1 MSFAKDWRVQFLD
14 DEPFCDPARDDAEVL
29 CEGSD
34 DEYYDSPQERR
45 RRIED
50 AAHRYL
56 SGQAPVLLTSVL
68 RGPFEGPDAKGW
80 VNPWRSKR
88 SRNPPVAVVETVAEL
103 EVAESELSDADD
115 TGSCHLP
122 SPRSLDQVGVTANP
136 HMTAEDLERVHAWR
150 SATESAIQP
159 DDEPTWSFASDI
171 SLSQSQSH
179 RKRRSMGSDWLKR
192 KDNKRR
198 KAEEEDVEGASIV
211 ALPNTQHPGQSR
223 DLSQDMYRTRPM
235 IMDETAQSLPGTQSQ
250 SRSSRRALQRSNK
263 SSSQQLPPQTPV
275 KPTASPEEEN
285 PAPLSTPIQTPPSA
299 KMSKTTPQTNA
310 REEAPAEVDVEMQA
324 KDTDDSVKVKIEFET
339 QEDESFL
346 FRARPRSRGTAANA
360 CVAINDEHHSSSPAP
375 ATPDTESES
384 ESDSEPADEAMD
396 LDGETCFPDDT
407 KATSP
412 ESSRAGENPKED
424 VADNRQPDAGTK
436 GTLLQL
442 AADLASAIAM
452 RRTVI
457 SETTDMAETV
467 HCAVATKQK
476 ETNAQDEPVSAS
488 QERTIVAQPESPQKQ
503 KHTETGNEEVPA
515 EQEQTAAVP
524 LDLPEKQRASTPKQV
539 PPQPNPAVVL
549 DQQTAAAV
557 SPGMQDLP
565 VSSAAQEISQQSP
578 WSKTEM
584 PRPSSPCPPAPSAE
598 HQDHS
603 YTTETPMGGQ
613 KYTNPETPM
622 VQDDE
627 FEPTPMNSKH
637 MPHSESMIGIVRTDI
652 QRSGDDASSSIQPD
666 DVTPA
671 HESPALPASQQS
683 PWKADVPAVAPVR
696 QLQSIRENSQHSFL
710 DPSYQSP
717 WASSPVKMRQAAA
730 EALAFNSFNS
740 PMPASPSPLASSTS
754 AYVPT
759 PLAEPVIEQES
770 VPPMETVRASTP
782 EPILEIK
789 RFANFMS
796 PSPERPR
803 RQPKRARVSG
813 GHLPSTQN
821 LLAATVDNP
830 WDATPR
836 PSKRVRWAPEVEGGE
851 FPDGSDPATP
861 LVNRTASPPPEL
873 AVADLP
879 TGEDDQ
885 FQKHFQAVSRRTK
898 ITHRLLPSASQQV
911 LDSPGPMAMAE
922 AFVTADALG
931 GQASAAPEAPMVA
944 HDVPRASQQ
953 PSQLVS
959 QEVDDVDAVLEN
971 LNEFIDMCDVQA
983 DLERTK
989 EEERQEREKR
999 QRENQGHQKSGITS
1013 SQLFGRF
1020 SNGGFLDAGV
1030 WD

>member
-34 DEYYDSPQERR
+34 DEYYDSPEERR

-56 SGQAPVLLTSVL
+56 SGQAPLLLTSVL

-136 HMTAEDLERVHAWR
+136 HMTAEDLER
-150 SATESAIQP
+150 
-159 DDEPTWSFASDI
+159 
-171 SLSQSQSH
+171 SQTH

-198 KAEEEDVEGASIV
+198 KAEEEDIEGASIV
-211 ALPNTQHPGQSR
+211 ALPNTQHPGQIR
-223 DLSQDMYRTRPM
+223 NLSQD
-235 IMDETAQSLPGTQSQ
+235 I
-250 SRSSRRALQRSNK
+250 
-263 SSSQQLPPQTPV
+263 
-275 KPTASPEEEN
+275 PEEEN

-299 KMSKTTPQTNA
+299 KMSKTTTQTNA

-324 KDTDDSVKVKIEFET
+324 KDTHDSIEVKIEFET

-360 CVAINDEHHSSSPAP
+360 SVAINDEHHSSSPAP

-424 VADNRQPDAGTK
+424 VANNRQPDAGTK

-442 AADLASAIAM
+442 AADLASGIAM

-457 SETTDMAETV
+457 SETTDMAETL

-539 PPQPNPAVVL
+539 PPQPTPAVVL

-584 PRPSSPCPPAPSAE
+584 PRPSSPCPPAQSAE

-603 YTTETPMGGQ
+603 YTSETPMGGQ
-613 KYTNPETPM
+613 KYTNSETPM

-627 FEPTPMNSKH
+627 FEPTPMNYKH

-652 QRSGDDASSSIQPD
+652 QRSGDYASSSIQPN

-671 HESPALPASQQS
+671 HESPALRASQQS

-821 LLAATVDNP
+821 LLVATVDNP

-836 PSKRVRWAPEVEGGE
+836 PTKRVRWAPEVEGGA
-851 FPDGSDPATP
+851 FPDDSDPATP

-911 LDSPGPMAMAE
+911 LESPGPMAMAE

-931 GQASAAPEAPMVA
+931 AKAAAPEAHMVA

-953 PSQLVS
+953 PLQLVS

-999 QRENQGHQKSGITS
+999 EREKQDQQTNGITS
-1013 SQLFGRF
+1013 SQLFGGF
-1020 SNGGFLDAGV
+1020 SSGGFLDAGV
-1030 WD
+1030 WE

>member
-1 MSFAKDWRVQFLD
+1 
-14 DEPFCDPARDDAEVL
+14 
-29 CEGSD
+29 
-34 DEYYDSPQERR
+34 
-45 RRIED
+45 
-50 AAHRYL
+50 
-56 SGQAPVLLTSVL
+56 
-68 RGPFEGPDAKGW
+68 
-80 VNPWRSKR
+80 
-88 SRNPPVAVVETVAEL
+88 
-103 EVAESELSDADD
+103 
-115 TGSCHLP
+115 
-122 SPRSLDQVGVTANP
+122 
-136 HMTAEDLERVHAWR
+136 
-150 SATESAIQP
+150 
-159 DDEPTWSFASDI
+159 
-171 SLSQSQSH
+171 
-179 RKRRSMGSDWLKR
+179 
-192 KDNKRR
+192 
-198 KAEEEDVEGASIV
+198 
-211 ALPNTQHPGQSR
+211 
-223 DLSQDMYRTRPM
+223 
-235 IMDETAQSLPGTQSQ
+235 MDETAQNLPGTQSQ
-250 SRSSRRALQRSNK
+250 SRSSRRVLQRSNK
-263 SSSQQLPPQTPV
+263 SSSQQIPPQTPA

-299 KMSKTTPQTNA
+299 KMSKTTTQTNA

-324 KDTDDSVKVKIEFET
+324 KDTHDSIEVKIEFET

-360 CVAINDEHHSSSPAP
+360 SVAINDEHHSSSPAP

-424 VADNRQPDAGTK
+424 
-436 GTLLQL
+436 
-442 AADLASAIAM
+442 
-452 RRTVI
+452 
-457 SETTDMAETV
+457 
-467 HCAVATKQK
+467 
-476 ETNAQDEPVSAS
+476 
-488 QERTIVAQPESPQKQ
+488 
-503 KHTETGNEEVPA
+503 
-515 EQEQTAAVP
+515 
-524 LDLPEKQRASTPKQV
+524 
-539 PPQPNPAVVL
+539 
-549 DQQTAAAV
+549 
-557 SPGMQDLP
+557 
-565 VSSAAQEISQQSP
+565 
-578 WSKTEM
+578 
-584 PRPSSPCPPAPSAE
+584 
-598 HQDHS
+598 
-603 YTTETPMGGQ
+603 
-613 KYTNPETPM
+613 YTNSETPM

-627 FEPTPMNSKH
+627 FEPTPMNYKH

-652 QRSGDDASSSIQPD
+652 QRSGDYASSSIQPN

-671 HESPALPASQQS
+671 HESPALRASQQS

-821 LLAATVDNP
+821 LLVATVDNP

-836 PSKRVRWAPEVEGGE
+836 PTKRVRWAPEVEGGA
-851 FPDGSDPATP
+851 FPDDSDPATP

-911 LDSPGPMAMAE
+911 LESPGPMAMAE

-931 GQASAAPEAPMVA
+931 AKAAAPEAHMVA

-953 PSQLVS
+953 PLQLVS

-999 QRENQGHQKSGITS
+999 EREKQDQQTNGITS
-1013 SQLFGRF
+1013 SQLFGGF
-1020 SNGGFLDAGV
+1020 SSGGFLDAGV
-1030 WD
+1030 WE

>member
-29 CEGSD
+29 YEGSD
-34 DEYYDSPQERR
+34 DEYYDDPEERR

-80 VNPWRSKR
+80 VNPWRSR
-88 SRNPPVAVVETVAEL
+88 RGRNPPVAVVETVTEP

-115 TGSCHLP
+115 TESCHLP

-136 HMTAEDLERVHAWR
+136 HMTEEDLERVHAWR

-198 KAEEEDVEGASIV
+198 KAEEEDVDGASIV

-223 DLSQDMYRTRPM
+223 DLSQDVHGTLPM

-250 SRSSRRALQRSNK
+250 SRSSRRALQRSHK

-324 KDTDDSVKVKIEFET
+324 KDTHDSIEVKIEFET

-360 CVAINDEHHSSSPAP
+360 SVAIIDEHNSSLPAH

-384 ESDSEPADEAMD
+384 ESESESADEAVD

-412 ESSRAGENPKED
+412 ESSEAGEDAKDHIAED
-424 VADNRQPDAGTK
+424 CRPETGTK
-436 GTLLQL
+436 GTILQL
-442 AADLASAIAM
+442 AADLASDIAM
-452 RRTVI
+452 RRTSI
-457 SETTDMAETV
+457 SEAADMAETV
-467 HCAVATKQK
+467 HCAVDTKQR
-476 ETNAQDEPVSAS
+476 ETNAQGEPVSAS
-488 QERTIVAQPESPQKQ
+488 QERTIVAQLESPEKKK
-503 KHTETGNEEVPA
+503 KHTDTGNKQVPT
-515 EQEQTAAVP
+515 EQEQTAAMP
-524 LDLPEKQRASTPKQV
+524 LDLPEKQRASTPKQS
-539 PPQPNPAVVL
+539 PPQPTPAIVL
-549 DQQTAAAV
+549 DQQTAASV

-565 VSSAAQEISQQSP
+565 VSSAAQEISEQSP

-584 PRPSSPCPPAPSAE
+584 SRPSGSCPPAQSAE
-598 HQDHS
+598 HQDRS
-603 YTTETPMGGQ
+603 YTMEMPMAGQ
-613 KYTNPETPM
+613 KYTNSETPI

-627 FEPTPMNSKH
+627 FQPTPMKSAH
-637 MPHSESMIGIVRTDI
+637 IPHSESMRAIVQTDI
-652 QRSGDDASSSIQPD
+652 QRSEEYASSSIQPE
-666 DVTPA
+666 DVA
-671 HESPALPASQQS
+671 VVHGSQAIPASQQS
-683 PWKADVPAVAPVR
+683 PWKADAPSMAPVR

-717 WASSPVKMRQAAA
+717 WASSPIKMRQAAA

-754 AYVPT
+754 ANVPT
-759 PLAEPVIEQES
+759 PVAEPVIEETS
-770 VPPMETVRASTP
+770 IPMETPKASTP

-803 RQPKRARVSG
+803 RRPKRARVSG

-821 LLAATVDNP
+821 LLAATVNNP

-836 PSKRVRWAPEVEGGE
+836 PAKRVRWAPEVEGGD
-851 FPDGSDPATP
+851 FPDGSDPVTP
-861 LVNRTASPPPEL
+861 LVTRTASPPPEL

-898 ITHRLLPSASQQV
+898 ITHRLLPSASQQ
-911 LDSPGPMAMAE
+911 LLESPGPMAMAE

-931 GQASAAPEAPMVA
+931 AKASAAPEALMVA

-999 QRENQGHQKSGITS
+999 ECGKQEQEKNGLTS

-1020 SNGGFLDAGV
+1020 STGGFLDAGV